1 MMSFIDFNGKI
12 IIIY

>member
-1 MMSFIDFNGKI
+1 MISWVDFDGKI